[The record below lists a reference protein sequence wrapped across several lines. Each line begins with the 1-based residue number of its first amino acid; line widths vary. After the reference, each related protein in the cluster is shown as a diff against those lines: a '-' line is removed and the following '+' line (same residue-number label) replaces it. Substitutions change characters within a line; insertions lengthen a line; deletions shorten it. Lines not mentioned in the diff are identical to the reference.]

1 MNVGARRGRG
11 NVRAGS
17 RTGRAFSLLEA
28 AVAVGIAGFC
38 LIAMLGLLPVGLR
51 NNQSSIQQAAA
62 GSALFAVVSDIFATP
77 VDPSATAAG
86 KSVSSLQFKIPIPA
100 TSPSDSA
107 VAPLATLYFVGDG
120 RWTPALQPNSQYKL
134 TVTPVANRTGLRKTV
149 LLNLRVTWPAAAVS
163 TNTVGSV
170 ETFVALNRN

>member
-1 MNVGARRGRG
+1 MNGAAQRGRR
-11 NVRAGS
+11 NARAGS

-77 VDPSATAAG
+77 VETSASAG
-86 KSVSSLQFKIPIPA
+86 KTVDSLQFKIPIPVSTA
-100 TSPSDSA
+100 SGAGGT
-107 VAPLATLYFVGDG
+107 PLATLYFVGDG
-120 RWTPALQPNSQYKL
+120 RWTSALQANSQYKL
-134 TVTPVANRTGLRKTV
+134 TVTPVANNTGLRNTV
-149 LLNLRVTWPAAAVS
+149 LLNLKVTWPAAAVS